1 VAYNRRFAE
10 VFHDLRRTR
19 GLTYRELAARTV
31 HLDPEGKGLTH
42 GYLASLAKGNE
53 TPTKR
58 AIEVIANALEIEP
71 QVFVEWRLAVV
82 RTHFDEQAVGLERA
96 ATNLSDLA
104 NLLDSLS
111 CTDQTELYS
120 DLSGLL
126 L

>member
-31 HLDPEGKGLTH
+31 DLDPRGKGLTH
-42 GYLASLAKGNE
+42 GYLASLAKGYE
-53 TPTKR
+53 TPTTR
-58 AIEVIANALEIEP
+58 AIEVIANALDIEP
-71 QVFVEWRLAVV
+71 QVFVEWRLAAV
-82 RTHFDEQAVGLERA
+82 RKHFDEQAVGLERA

-104 NLLDSLS
+104 NLLDRLS
-111 CTDQTELYS
+111 SSDRTQLHS
-120 DLSGLL
+120 DLSHLL